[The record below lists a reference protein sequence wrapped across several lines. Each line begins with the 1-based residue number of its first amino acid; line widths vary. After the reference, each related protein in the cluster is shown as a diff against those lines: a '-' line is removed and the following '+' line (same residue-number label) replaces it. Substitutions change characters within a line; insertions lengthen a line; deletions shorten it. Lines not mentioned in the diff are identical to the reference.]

1 MKPSSY
7 SESIDINAAI
17 AEHLP
22 LVKRIAHQIC
32 SRLPPN
38 VEVDDLIQE
47 GLTGLLDALTSY
59 EPQPNLNF
67 EAYART
73 RIRGAIYD
81 SCRKNDILPRNQRD
95 ELEGLEKVTRKLE
108 QNLGRHPTEREI
120 AAGAE
125 MSIDAY
131 FAIMANMVHL
141 MPLDDLSDDLL
152 PSDTDASDP
161 MRAVA
166 MAQLADR
173 IATILEGLPDNEQL
187 VFALHYQEDLSYR
200 EIAQVMN
207 ITPGR
212 ISQLHTQGMVRIRS
226 KLKIQ

>member
-1 MKPSSY
+1 
-7 SESIDINAAI
+7 
-17 AEHLP
+17 
-22 LVKRIAHQIC
+22 
-32 SRLPPN
+32 
-38 VEVDDLIQE
+38 
-47 GLTGLLDALTSY
+47 
-59 EPQPNLNF
+59 
-67 EAYART
+67 
-73 RIRGAIYD
+73 
-81 SCRKNDILPRNQRD
+81 
-95 ELEGLEKVTRKLE
+95 
-108 QNLGRHPTEREI
+108 
-120 AAGAE
+120 
-125 MSIDAY
+125 
-131 FAIMANMVHL
+131 MANMVHL

>member
-1 MKPSSY
+1 MKPSTY
-7 SESIDINAAI
+7 SQSIDINQAI
-17 AEHLP
+17 EEHLP

-32 SRLPPN
+32 SKLPPN

-47 GLTGLLDALTSY
+47 GLTGLLDALTRY
-59 EPQPNLNF
+59 EPQPNLAF

-95 ELEGLEKVTRKLE
+95 ELVGIEKVTRKLE
-108 QNLGRHPTEREI
+108 QNLGRHPTEKEI
-120 AAGAE
+120 ASGAE
-125 MSIDAY
+125 ITIEAY
-131 FAIMANMVHL
+131 HAIMANMVHL

-152 PSDTDASDP
+152 PSDADDSDP

-166 MAQLADR
+166 MSQLADR
-173 IATILEGLPDNEQL
+173 IATILEGLPENEKL
-187 VFALHYQEDLSYR
+187 VFALHYQEELSYR

-212 ISQLHTQGMVRIRS
+212 ISQIHTQGMIRIRT
-226 KLKIQ
+226 KLKV

>member
-1 MKPSSY
+1 LKPSAY
-7 SESIDINAAI
+7 SQSIDINQVI
-17 AEHLP
+17 EEHLP

-47 GLTGLLDALTSY
+47 GLTGLLDALTRY
-59 EPQPNLNF
+59 EPQANLAF
-67 EAYART
+67 EVYART

-95 ELEGLEKVTRKLE
+95 ELVGLEKVTRKLE
-108 QNLGRHPTEREI
+108 QNLGRHPSEKEI
-120 AAGAE
+120 ASSAE
-125 MSIDAY
+125 ITIEAY
-131 FAIMANMVHL
+131 YAIMANMVHL
-141 MPLDDLSDDLL
+141 MPLDDLSEDLL
-152 PSDTDASDP
+152 PSEADDSDP

-166 MAQLADR
+166 MSQLADR
-173 IATILEGLPDNEQL
+173 IATILEGLPENEKL
-187 VFALHYQEDLSYR
+187 VFALHYQEELSYR

-212 ISQLHTQGMVRIRS
+212 ISQIHTQGMIRIRS
-226 KLKIQ
+226 KLNV

>member
-7 SESIDINAAI
+7 SESIDINVAI
-17 AEHLP
+17 EEHLP

-47 GLTGLLDALTSY
+47 GLTGLLDALTRY

-95 ELEGLEKVTRKLE
+95 ELEGLEKVTRNLE
-108 QNLGRHPTEREI
+108 QSLGRHPTEREI

-173 IATILEGLPDNEQL
+173 IATILEGLPENEQL

-226 KLKIQ
+226 KLKI

>member
-1 MKPSSY
+1 LKPSTY
-7 SESIDINAAI
+7 SQSIDINQAI
-17 AEHLP
+17 EEHLP

-32 SRLPPN
+32 SKLPPN

-47 GLTGLLDALTSY
+47 GLTGLLDALTRY
-59 EPQPNLNF
+59 EPQPNLAF

-95 ELEGLEKVTRKLE
+95 ELVGIEKVTRKLE
-108 QNLGRHPTEREI
+108 QNLGRHPTEKEI
-120 AAGAE
+120 ASGAE
-125 MSIDAY
+125 ITIEAY
-131 FAIMANMVHL
+131 HAIMANMVHL

-152 PSDTDASDP
+152 PSDADDSDP

-166 MAQLADR
+166 MSQLADR
-173 IATILEGLPDNEQL
+173 IATILEGLPENEKL
-187 VFALHYQEDLSYR
+187 VFALHYQEELSYR

-212 ISQLHTQGMVRIRS
+212 ISQIHTQGMIRIRT
-226 KLKIQ
+226 KLKV

>member
-1 MKPSSY
+1 MKSSSY
-7 SESIDINAAI
+7 SESIDIDLAI
-17 AEHLP
+17 EQHLP

-47 GLTGLLDALTSY
+47 GLTGLLDALTRY

-95 ELEGLEKVTRKLE
+95 ELGGLEKVTRNLE
-108 QNLGRHPTEREI
+108 QSLGRHPSESEI
-120 AAGAE
+120 AAEAQ
-125 MSIDAY
+125 MSIEAY
-131 FAIMANMVHL
+131 FSIMANMVHL

-152 PSDTDASDP
+152 PSDADASDP

-173 IATILEGLPDNEQL
+173 IATILEGLPENEQL

-226 KLKIQ
+226 KLKM

>member
-1 MKPSSY
+1 
-7 SESIDINAAI
+7 
-17 AEHLP
+17 
-22 LVKRIAHQIC
+22 
-32 SRLPPN
+32 
-38 VEVDDLIQE
+38 
-47 GLTGLLDALTSY
+47 
-59 EPQPNLNF
+59 
-67 EAYART
+67 
-73 RIRGAIYD
+73 
-81 SCRKNDILPRNQRD
+81 LPRNQRD
-95 ELEGLEKVTRKLE
+95 ELEGLEKVTRNLE
-108 QNLGRHPTEREI
+108 QSLGRHPTEREI

-226 KLKIQ
+226 KLKI

>member
-7 SESIDINAAI
+7 SESIDINLAI
-17 AEHLP
+17 EEHLP

-47 GLTGLLDALTSY
+47 GLTGLLDALTRY

-125 MSIDAY
+125 MTIDAY

-173 IATILEGLPDNEQL
+173 IATILEGLPENEQL

-226 KLKIQ
+226 KLKI

>member
-1 MKPSSY
+1 LKPSTY
-7 SESIDINAAI
+7 PQSIDINQAI
-17 AEHLP
+17 EEYLP

-32 SRLPPN
+32 SKLPPN

-47 GLTGLLDALTSY
+47 GLTGLLDALIRY
-59 EPQPNLNF
+59 EPQPNLAF

-95 ELEGLEKVTRKLE
+95 ELVGIEKVTRKLE
-108 QNLGRHPTEREI
+108 QNLGRHPTEKEI
-120 AAGAE
+120 ASGAE
-125 MSIDAY
+125 ITIEAY
-131 FAIMANMVHL
+131 HAIMANMVHL

-152 PSDTDASDP
+152 PSDADDSDP

-166 MAQLADR
+166 MSQLADR
-173 IATILEGLPDNEQL
+173 IATILEGLPENEKL
-187 VFALHYQEDLSYR
+187 VFALHYQEELSYR

-212 ISQLHTQGMVRIRS
+212 ISQIHTQGMIRIRT
-226 KLKIQ
+226 KLKV